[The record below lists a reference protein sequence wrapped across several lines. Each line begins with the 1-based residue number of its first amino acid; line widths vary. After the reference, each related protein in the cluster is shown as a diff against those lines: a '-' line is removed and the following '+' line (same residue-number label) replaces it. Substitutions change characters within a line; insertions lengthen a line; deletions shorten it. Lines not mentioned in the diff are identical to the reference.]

1 MKKSLAVAVLMILLI
16 GIAPFASAAVTYHDV
31 ITFFSSFVG
40 DYLNFVTGYTVGED
54 PPITQPDPGV
64 VQPYRDSDGD
74 GIDDSQDNCPNKQ
87 NGPNSGTCFGGSN
100 NGQTCNLNQGSL
112 NICPTARW
120 GRKTS
125 MEMVGDVCDNCPT
138 TLMQIRRGDGNSIGD
153 ACDLIFKI

>member
-40 DYLNFVTGYTVGED
+40 GYLNFVTGYTVGED

-112 NICPTARW
+112 NICPTCQM
-120 GRKTS
+120 GQKTLTG
-125 MEMVGDVCDNCPT
+125 MGW
-138 TLMQIRRGDGNSIGD
+138 
-153 ACDLIFKI
+153 